1 MRRFSLLMAG
11 VFVVLVLAPLGSE
24 AVAGSEEDVAAINKV
39 RELEAASFNDANPD
53 GVTHIYAKDVEYIPP
68 GEAAL
73 KGTDAVRQWIVGMLE
88 QVDAKLKYTD
98 SDVKVVGDWA
108 IEQYAGVITMTPK
121 AGGESMTEN
130 LRGIHVYRRGE
141 DGSWKIT
148 HDIWNSDT
156 PHPGSD

>member
-1 MRRFSLLMAG
+1 MRRFSLLMVG
-11 VFVVLVLAPLGSE
+11 VFVVVALVSLGSE
-24 AVAGSEEDVAAINKV
+24 AIAGSQQDVAAINKV
-39 RELEAASFNDANPD
+39 REMEAASINDGNPD
-53 GVTHIYAKDVEYIPP
+53 NVAHIYAKDVEYIPP

-73 KGTDAVRQWIVGMLE
+73 KGADAAQQWIVALLGQFDAELE
-88 QVDAKLKYTD
+88 YTD

-108 IEQYAGVITMTPK
+108 IEQYAGVVTMTPK

-130 LRGIHVYRRGE
+130 LRGIHIYRRGE

-156 PHPGSD
+156 PHAAE